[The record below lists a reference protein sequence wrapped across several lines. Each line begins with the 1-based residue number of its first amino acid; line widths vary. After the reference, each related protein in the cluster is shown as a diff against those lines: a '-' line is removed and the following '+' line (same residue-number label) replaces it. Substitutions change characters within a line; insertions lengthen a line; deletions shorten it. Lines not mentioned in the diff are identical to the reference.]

1 MPRNQDRTR
10 QSVGSDDVRVI
21 VLGSSLLMWIA
32 VAFTSLTAASS
43 AAQPSAAAFSQSQ
56 AGPGNDTLV
65 RVCSDCH
72 GLDVIEGQRR
82 TRAQWREVVEDM
94 VSRGANAS
102 EDDTKTII
110 EYLASAL
117 GRVNV
122 NRAAESDIQTVLEL
136 SPAEASAIVNY
147 RTNSGQFKNVD
158 DLRKV
163 PGLDFSKVDPKKD
176 RIAFAD
182 R

>member
-1 MPRNQDRTR
+1 M
-10 QSVGSDDVRVI
+10 RVI
-21 VLGSSLLMWIA
+21 LLGSSVLTWIA
-32 VAFTSLTAASS
+32 VAVTAASGAAQPSTAASS
-43 AAQPSAAAFSQSQ
+43 QLP

-82 TRAQWREVVEDM
+82 TRAQWRDVVEDM

-102 EDDTKTII
+102 DDDTKTIV
-110 EYLASAL
+110 EYLATAL

-122 NRAAESDIQTVLEL
+122 NRASESDIQTVLEL
-136 SPAEASAIVNY
+136 SAAEASAIVKY
-147 RTNSGQFKNVD
+147 RTSSGEFKNVD
-158 DLRKV
+158 DLKKV
-163 PGLDFSKVDPKKD
+163 PGLDFSRVGAKKD